1 MELKKFFKKIL
12 YKILDFQPFLY
23 RPECKIL
30 DHKFEIHKTDA
41 DIWPSFPHM
50 HSIEDD
56 LFLDIYTGKVY
67 RKITRDYIKDA
78 REKDMKRLWNDGKFL
93 DIVIE
98 MRKSKPLNLNKL
110 TEIPIQ
116 YLNEQNLKVV
126 KENDVDFV

>member
-1 MELKKFFKKIL
+1 
-12 YKILDFQPFLY
+12 
-23 RPECKIL
+23 
-30 DHKFEIHKTDA
+30 
-41 DIWPSFPHM
+41 M

-56 LFLDIYTGKVY
+56 LVLDIYTGKVY

>member
-1 MELKKFFKKIL
+1 
-12 YKILDFQPFLY
+12 
-23 RPECKIL
+23 
-30 DHKFEIHKTDA
+30 
-41 DIWPSFPHM
+41 M

-56 LFLDIYTGKVY
+56 LVLDIYTGKVY

-78 REKDMKRLWNDGKFL
+78 REKDMKRLWNDGKFF

>member
-1 MELKKFFKKIL
+1 
-12 YKILDFQPFLY
+12 
-23 RPECKIL
+23 
-30 DHKFEIHKTDA
+30 
-41 DIWPSFPHM
+41 M

-56 LFLDIYTGKVY
+56 LVLDIYTGKVY

-126 KENDVDFV
+126 KENDIDFV